1 MDTKVAKQVAN
12 TTRRGFHG
20 PRDISTDS
28 GISSID
34 NNSHPYETHG
44 STSNRLPTKSRP
56 RNLEMVFSGRNKFEV
71 RDLDD
76 SLSDES
82 VVPLSL
88 PRLPSA
94 FNTASQPAPLM
105 GLSRTE
111 YIPRDDQSSSPTDGI
126 ELTFGKSSLTSL
138 DVESIEEEKVYRDNS
153 TTEKETRMS
162 LAKEYSPSSK
172 TSSPASSR
180 ASWCNAGESM
190 AIKDCSSLSTS
201 SNDSVHKEVR
211 KEFEGNLLDEDI
223 SLMTITMDN
232 RNNLCKCSIVIVVFT
247 ELFIY

>member
-1 MDTKVAKQVAN
+1 MDTKVAKQAAN
-12 TTRRGFHG
+12 TTRRGFYG

-34 NNSHPYETHG
+34 NNTQHSYDTLTHV
-44 STSNRLPTKSRP
+44 SASNRHSNKSRP

-82 VVPLSL
+82 IVPLTL
-88 PRLPSA
+88 PQLPSA
-94 FNTASQPAPLM
+94 FNTSSQTAPLM

-111 YIPRDDQSSSPTDGI
+111 YSSPTDGI
-126 ELTFGKSSLTSL
+126 ELTFEKSSLTSL

-153 TTEKETRMS
+153 TTEKDTRLS

-190 AIKDCSSLSTS
+190 AIKDCSSLSIS
-201 SNDSVHKEVR
+201 SSESVHRDNR
-211 KEFEGNLLDEDI
+211 KEFCDNLQDEDL
-223 SLMTITMDN
+223 SLVTITMHN
-232 RNNLCKCSIVIVVFT
+232 RNDSCK
-247 ELFIY
+247 